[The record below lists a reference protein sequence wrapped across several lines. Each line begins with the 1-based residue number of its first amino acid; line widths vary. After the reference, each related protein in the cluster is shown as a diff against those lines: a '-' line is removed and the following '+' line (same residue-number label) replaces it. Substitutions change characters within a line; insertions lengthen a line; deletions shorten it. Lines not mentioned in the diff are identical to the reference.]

1 MEIKI
6 EEWTVGKLIEF
17 EKENSLRVN
26 HEYQRG
32 LRWTNFQKQMFI
44 DSIFRGY
51 SIPAFYFHKTIAS
64 QSKNVFYDIVD
75 GQQRIDAIKSFSDG
89 AFELLDPT
97 GDIGFKFPNFMKDDS
112 CPWGGKRFAELQP
125 NLQKQLKD
133 HKIVVYEIK
142 TNNVN
147 SIRDLFIR
155 LQGGTP
161 LTPQDKRDS
170 WPGHFTEFVL
180 RVGGK
185 KGVDKWYGC
194 PLFTEIAKVNNES
207 NRRQL
212 VAQIFM
218 LYWNIQKENKFCDIK
233 SANIDEFYH
242 SHVDFDEDSKEA
254 KAFLKACNKL
264 HGIFEENP
272 KLVGHYLIHLFLL
285 VNQLMAEYASG
296 WESQLVNKWHEFD
309 NRRQQASKDVKEGNE
324 GVFNQY
330 YLRYGLHAQT
340 RSDSATTIRQRH
352 VFFVEE
358 MLELLNPEKL
368 DKKRV
373 LSNLERQTVF
383 FRDKGICQWSRMKG
397 HTRQVLWDEAEI
409 HHVIPYSK
417 GGKTDIGNSAL
428 VHPDWHPKTDQE
440 VAEFR
445 DWWQQNHPDN
455 GNNQPRRS
463 NGKKPVPPDGT
474 KIKFLFNNKEHHGEY
489 LGGKIVLTGDGG
501 RSVTC
506 SSLSDASRKVT
517 NTPRNGWRDWF
528 LLLPNQD
535 EWIPADDWRRD
546 QIV

>member
-6 EEWTVGKLIEF
+6 KEWTVGNLIEY

-51 SIPAFYFHKTIAS
+51 SIPAFYFHKTIAAIS
-64 QSKNVFYDIVD
+64 QNVFYDIVD
-75 GQQRIDAIKSFSDG
+75 GQQRIDAIKSFREG

-97 GDIGFKFPNFMKDDS
+97 GDIGFKFPNFMKDNS
-112 CPWGGKRFAELQP
+112 CPWGGKRFAELQA
-125 NLQKQLKD
+125 NLQKQLED
-133 HKIVVYEIK
+133 HKIVVYEIE
-142 TNNVN
+142 TNNEN

-185 KGVDKWYGC
+185 SRVDKWYGC

-207 NRRQL
+207 KRRQL

-242 SHVDFDEDSKEA
+242 SHVDFDDDSKEA
-254 KAFLKACNKL
+254 RAFLRACKKL
-264 HGIFEENP
+264 HGVFEGKP

-285 VNQLMAEYASG
+285 VSQLLEEYASG
-296 WESQLVNKWHEFD
+296 WESQLATKWHEFD
-309 NRRQQASKDVKEGNE
+309 TRRQQAAKDIKEERE
-324 GVFNQY
+324 GEFSQY
-330 YLRYGLHAQT
+330 YYRYHLPAQT
-340 RSDSATTIRQRH
+340 RSDNATTIRQRH

-358 MLELLNPEKL
+358 MLELLNPEKK
-368 DKKRV
+368 DEKRV

-383 FRDKGICQWSRMKG
+383 FRDGGMCQWSRMQG
-397 HTRQVLWDEAEI
+397 HPRQVSWSESEI

-417 GGKTDIGNSAL
+417 GGKTDIRNSAL
-428 VHPDWHPKTDQE
+428 VHPDCHPKKVQD

-445 DWWQQNHPDN
+445 DWWQQNHPDWDTS
-455 GNNQPRRS
+455 QPIPK
-463 NGKKPVPPDGT
+463 GKKLVPPDGT
-474 KIKFLFNNKEHHGEY
+474 RIKFSFQNKDHHGEY
-489 LGGKIVLTGDGG
+489 LGGKIVLTGDNGK
-501 RSVTC
+501 SLTC
-506 SSLSDASRKVT
+506 SSLSNASFKIT
-517 NTPRNGWRDWF
+517 NTSRNGWRDWY
-528 LLLPNQD
+528 LLLPNQNQ
-535 EWIPADDWRRD
+535 WILADDWRRV
-546 QIV
+546 QIA